1 MCANMLKPIQKFVR
15 LVSTKKG
22 AKITLGIWLLAVL
35 VFALFTPSASDYE
48 ESSDEARIK
57 GDKTSATTTDLREEE
72 FPTDEG
78 LTGLLVF
85 HKEGELKKEE
95 REEIR
100 KLTKWLDSDDKPEA
114 VASSLPFHESPEE
127 V

>member
-48 ESSDEARIK
+48 GASDEASIN
-57 GDKTSATTTDLREEE
+57 GDKQSEIAAELKEEE
-72 FPTDEG
+72 FPSDEG
-78 LTGLLVF
+78 HTGLIVF
-85 HKEGELKKEE
+85 HKDREFKKEE
-95 REEIR
+95 RDETI
-100 KLTKWLDSDDKPEA
+100 KLTKWLDSDDKLN
-114 VASSLPFHESPEE
+114 V